1 MPLSPRVVV
10 VVAAFASLL
19 MRPGFSCFVLS
30 SRAHSN
36 NIYVRRRLFLLTP
49 SSLLSTLSSGIGP
62 PLTRL
67 PSTAVSGSISSSSS
81 SISMKRPLPD
91 SGRGAGDRDEPRKP
105 LVVIVAGPTGVGKS
119 SVAMSLCQASNA
131 SQLMQSCGL
140 TVPPG
145 TESGGNIISAD
156 SVQAYRGVQVGA
168 NKPTDDERAACP
180 HHLIDVAGADETY
193 NAADW
198 MRDAVFA
205 IEKLFGREVNV
216 KRNVD
221 DDEEDNSLV
230 EEEVLESRRKRKET
244 ILHGIVQAREQGSI
258 PLDAPILPVVV
269 GGTMMYLQWLVH
281 GRPDAMRPT
290 DEALERAAS
299 DIKKFQAM
307 DGGTF
312 DNAGNT
318 ETEAKTESSKE
329 ETSDATLSAG
339 WNAAV
344 DYASSLGKPF
354 KARVDKLCGKDW
366 YRLRRILEVAYTAGA
381 EKATEEQLQ
390 AVYSG
395 ERYGGLGTRGYDVR
409 CFFLC
414 PDDRLKHA
422 EVIDR
427 RCEDMLQRGLL
438 NETASLSVAGEL
450 PDDGQPAR
458 AIGYRQTLD
467 YLRRKDAKRQDNA
480 AFNAYVDEFTTATRR
495 YAKKQMGWFRKD
507 EEFMFIPVSM
517 SKPSQERVDEAANSI
532 LQMCKTP
539 RNEYERELLSQPPKA
554 REIPGSKTKKSKGA
568 TGIDPDTLSL
578 SAKTKLQNEK
588 QGKDMKFYQGGK
600 RYQIVEGTSE
610 RTKVMAEAD
619 ASTATIQGLNDL
631 PS

>member
-1 MPLSPRVVV
+1 
-10 VVAAFASLL
+10 
-19 MRPGFSCFVLS
+19 
-30 SRAHSN
+30 
-36 NIYVRRRLFLLTP
+36 
-49 SSLLSTLSSGIGP
+49 
-62 PLTRL
+62 
-67 PSTAVSGSISSSSS
+67 
-81 SISMKRPLPD
+81 
-91 SGRGAGDRDEPRKP
+91 
-105 LVVIVAGPTGVGKS
+105 VGKS

-140 TVPPG
+140 TLPPD
-145 TESGGNIISAD
+145 TESVGNIISAD

-180 HHLIDVAGADETY
+180 HHLIDVAGANETY

-198 MRDAVFA
+198 MRDAVFS
-205 IEKLFGREVNV
+205 IEELFGKDVNV
-216 KRNVD
+216 KRNS
-221 DDEEDNSLV
+221 DEDQEDSNLI
-230 EEEVLESRRKRKET
+230 EKDALESRRKRKKA
-244 ILHGIVQAREQGSI
+244 IRHDINQAREQGSI
-258 PLDAPILPVVV
+258 PLDAPILPIVV

-299 DIKKFQAM
+299 DIKNFQAM
-307 DGGTF
+307 DGDTF
-312 DNAGNT
+312 DSTGD
-318 ETEAKTESSKE
+318 EEIEVKRESSQE
-329 ETSDATLSAG
+329 EISDAALSTG

-381 EKATEEQLQ
+381 EKASEEQLQ

-395 ERYGGLGTRGYDVR
+395 ERFGGLGMRGYDVR

-422 EVIDR
+422 DVIDR

-438 NETASLSVAGEL
+438 NETASLSIAGEL

-480 AFNAYVDEFTTATRR
+480 AFNAYVNEFTTATRR

-517 SKPSQERVDEAANSI
+517 SKPSQERVDEAANAI
-532 LQMCKTP
+532 LQLCKTP
-539 RNEYERELLSQPPKA
+539 RNEYELELFSEPPKA
-554 REIPGSKTKKSKGA
+554 RETAGSKTKKSKGA
-568 TGIDPDTLSL
+568 TDVDTDTLSL
-578 SAKTKLQNEK
+578 SAKTKLRNEK
-588 QGKDMKFYQGGK
+588 QGKDMKFYQGK
-600 RYQIVEGTSE
+600 RSDVPS
-610 RTKVMAEAD
+610 KVIEEAD
-619 ASTATIQGLNDL
+619 ASTAAIQGLKEL